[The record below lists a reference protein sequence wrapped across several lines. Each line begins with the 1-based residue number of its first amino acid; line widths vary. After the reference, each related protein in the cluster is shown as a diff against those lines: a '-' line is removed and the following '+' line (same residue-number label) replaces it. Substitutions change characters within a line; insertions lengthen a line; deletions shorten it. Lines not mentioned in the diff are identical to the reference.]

1 MEERKKR
8 FVDWISINGIRWIR
22 ISGSPDGMD
31 PVPCCSSFATVP
43 YRLPLSFHHRA
54 FVDSGGR
61 RESHI
66 LWQRRPFC
74 CEMEEEA
81 TSSPSLPR
89 FDSDLPICVL
99 NYLRA
104 RLIKESPLARASF
117 SLLLRRQDIG
127 FFFQPCWF
135 AYAIYRTRRSSDRL
149 LAKAATAAEFCFASF
164 LFFIIG
170 FLFHKVSFD
179 FQRIRYDWRVHPE
192 GIYSNVVIW
201 LLQFV
206 FNRWRPLTCWTVGR

>member
-192 GIYSNVVIW
+192 GIFPTSSFGFCN
-201 LLQFV
+201 LFS
-206 FNRWRPLTCWTVGR
+206 TDGGR